1 MPSVPIPSILYSLCT
16 VLFQRPLVCIAF
28 HSAFIN
34 VGWIDACYVQVW
46 LTNIVLAWT
55 LIIIVFHCIVPAC
68 RYTPCVWGDIQ
79 CRIEG
84 FIGTNPT
91 NSTPLL
97 VRACKGTCTC
107 VLKPLTNF
115 LSNNHCMHVYRPIVY
130 LLRANSWRLHYIS
143 VHWKRTDGHWTIR
156 RRSRDDFSKHWCST
170 VVCSFLLSL
179 VFDCVFCLQSW
190 QFETFFSLV
199 CSSSMR
205 FSIDMNR
212 G

>member
-1 MPSVPIPSILYSLCT
+1 M
-16 VLFQRPLVCIAF
+16 CIAF

-97 VRACKGTCTC
+97 VGACKGTCTC

-130 LLRANSWRLHYIS
+130 LPRANSWRPHHIS

-156 RRSRDDFSKHWCST
+156 RIEVATISRNTDAQRLFVVFSCHLCSIAYSA
-170 VVCSFLLSL
+170 CRADNLKR
-179 VFDCVFCLQSW
+179 
-190 QFETFFSLV
+190 FFSRL
-199 CSSSMR
+199 
-205 FSIDMNR
+205 FIIDAFLNR
-212 G
+212 YERRLI